1 MVVIPA
7 NDLKTYVISILDDVI
22 LLLSV
27 LTFWG
32 KSIIIKVFARQRM
45 RRMVELLSL
54 LEDRTQMTL
63 IKRI

>member
-45 RRMVELLSL
+45 RRHNKY
-54 LEDRTQMTL
+54 L
-63 IKRI
+63 IVIQSI